1 MPPLLTDFRQ
11 KLPSIPELKR
21 ICQAIATLDAIICP
35 DWEFRYFSYNS
46 KWDKGEEVASMRD
59 GEGDE
64 YLILFNELGAIIN
77 VAALDEAEDVQ
88 KLTLAQVAP
97 EFSHFLATEPIP
109 SLGTTL
115 CLWRKYSDLE
125 WQTIDNQAF
134 TDKMFE
140 TSQDLLFMLDG
151 NPATYREWA
160 VEYYEDEFSCNL
172 DNLPLAWVEEIYKH
186 TPLTKKMVNQLN
198 PEFLDWEDLMDEL
211 EEIAYPYDF
220 KLELN
225 NH

>member
-1 MPPLLTDFRQ
+1 MLPLLTDFRQ
-11 KLPSIPELKR
+11 KLLPIPQLKR
-21 ICQAIATLDAIICP
+21 VCQSIATLDAIISP

-46 KWDKGEEVASMRD
+46 KWDQGEELASMRD

-64 YLILFNELGAIIN
+64 YLILFDELGAIIN
-77 VAALDEAEDVQ
+77 VAVLDESENIQ
-88 KLTLAQVAP
+88 KEAMEQVAP
-97 EFSHFLATEPIP
+97 EFLHFLETEPIP

-115 CLWRKYSDLE
+115 CLWRKYNDLE
-125 WQTIDNQAF
+125 WQTVDNQRF
-134 TDKMFE
+134 TDKLFE
-140 TSQDLLFMLDG
+140 TSMDLLFMLDG

-172 DNLPLAWVEEIYKH
+172 DNLPLQWVEEIYKH
-186 TPLTKKMVNQLN
+186 TPITQKMVKQLN
-198 PEFLDWEDLMDEL
+198 PHFEDWEDLLDEL

-220 KLELN
+220 KLTLN